1 MIFVTMGTQIPFDR
15 FLRMLDEIAP
25 LMNGEEIVAQT
36 ITDKYVPR
44 NFKPTGFIAPDD
56 FNSYVNRARIIVS
69 HAGMG
74 SIISALEAG
83 KPIVVVPRIAALG
96 EHRNEHQ
103 LATADALEKLG
114 YIHVARNTE
123 QLRELLCNGT
133 TGTLRQINKYA
144 PPEFVNA
151 ILAKINKD

>member
-15 FLRMLDEIAP
+15 FLRMLDEVAP
-25 LMNGEEIVAQT
+25 LMNGEKIVAQT
-36 ITDKYVPR
+36 ITDKYIPQ
-44 NFKPTGFIAPDD
+44 NFKTVGFIAPDA
-56 FNSYVNRARIIVS
+56 FNDYISRARIIVS

-74 SIISALEAG
+74 SIISALDAG

-114 YIHVARNTE
+114 YIHVARNTDE
-123 QLRELLCNGT
+123 LRKILCDNNIE
-133 TGTLRQINKYA
+133 TLRKIDRYA
-144 PPEFVNA
+144 PQDFVNA
-151 ILAKINKD
+151 ILAKI